1 MCCAKSLQL
10 CLTLTDAMDC
20 SLPGSC
26 VHGILQARI
35 LEWVAVLSSRKE
47 DIQMAK
53 KYMKRCS
60 TLLISIREMQIKTV
74 MRFTSH
80 WSEWPVTYS
89 CLPGNQHDIRAP
101 WSGGCRESQV
111 LSGSSETL
119 RAPVLGVKEPR
130 ARGRQPPPKG
140 LCRAEVWKSAAP

>member
-10 CLTLTDAMDC
+10 CLTLSDAMDC

-80 WSEWPVTYS
+80 
-89 CLPGNQHDIRAP
+89 
-101 WSGGCRESQV
+101 
-111 LSGSSETL
+111 
-119 RAPVLGVKEPR
+119 
-130 ARGRQPPPKG
+130 
-140 LCRAEVWKSAAP
+140 